1 MMNGL
6 ANIPRVR
13 LGFFPTPVVEM
24 SRLSALLGGPRIYI
38 KRDDQSGV
46 GLGGNKVR
54 KLEYLIADALSLGA
68 DTLVTGGA
76 AQSNHCRQTAAAA
89 AMSGLKCHL
98 ALGGEDPGEYQG
110 NLLLDHL
117 FGAELHWCGDYRK
130 GETIPDICDELRR
143 SGNSPYI
150 IPYGGSNPIGATGFV
165 EAMRELAEQ
174 QSEDSPP
181 FSHIVFASSSGGTHA
196 GMLVGGSLFQK
207 GCQLLGIGIDKE
219 DMKGNSLGQSIL
231 RLADDTAELIGLKSV
246 LRKEDL
252 TLRTDY
258 LGGGYGIVG
267 DPEREAI
274 ALSARYEGI
283 LLDPVYT
290 GRAMAGL
297 LDMIRKKEI
306 TRENTVLFWHTGGTP
321 ALFAYKKE
329 LFYSG

>member
-1 MMNGL
+1 MMMGL
-6 ANIPRVR
+6 TDMPRTG
-13 LGFFPTPVVEM
+13 LGFFPTPVQELK
-24 SRLSALLGGPRIYI
+24 RLSSLLGGPQIYI

-46 GLGGNKVR
+46 GLGGNKIR
-54 KLEYLIADALSLGA
+54 KLEYLIADALSRGA
-68 DTLVTGGA
+68 DSLVTGGA

-89 AMSGLKCHL
+89 AMSGLTCHL

-117 FGAELHWCGDYRK
+117 LGAELHWCGEYRK
-130 GETIPDICDELRR
+130 GETIPDICAELHRDG
-143 SGNSPYI
+143 SSPYI
-150 IPYGGSNPIGATGFV
+150 IPYGGSNPVGATGFV

-174 QSEDSPP
+174 QSAGLPP

-207 GCQLLGIGIDKE
+207 GCQLIGIGIDKE
-219 DMKGNSLGQSIL
+219 DMKGDGLGESIL
-231 RLADDTAELIGLKSV
+231 RLADNTAKLIGLKAV
-246 LRKEDL
+246 ICEEDL
-252 TLRTDY
+252 ILRTDY
-258 LGGGYGIVG
+258 LGEGYGIVG

-274 ALSARYEGI
+274 ALAARYEGI

-297 LDMIRKKEI
+297 LAMIRNEEI
-306 TRENTVLFWHTGGTP
+306 TRKDTVLFWHTGGTP
-321 ALFAYKKE
+321 ALFAYTKE